1 MLGRQPKLIA
11 TMKKLFFIFIGT
23 VLAIS
28 ADATELISA
37 TSIQTC
43 VISKLDAQ
51 QKFFSVTGYYYQNR
65 QAYKCKLKLKLAQ
78 SVYGQ
83 NSYIAVEYATDYF
96 NNQWYWH
103 RCNASCQ
110 YDAVNRQHYVTIGY
124 NTIYFDD
131 PLE

>member
-1 MLGRQPKLIA
+1 MGLLLIYLQGFLRPHQLNKLSALRFLFLKNQKLTVALVLGRQPKLIA

-51 QKFFSVTGYYYQNR
+51 QQFFSVTGYYYQNR
-65 QAYKCKLKLKLAQ
+65 
-78 SVYGQ
+78 
-83 NSYIAVEYATDYF
+83 
-96 NNQWYWH
+96 
-103 RCNASCQ
+103 
-110 YDAVNRQHYVTIGY
+110 
-124 NTIYFDD
+124 
-131 PLE
+131 